1 MKNKMLITASVFAL
15 SLGCAITA
23 NAGCDGIYLA
33 GRVGSVKHKT
43 DAPLSGSVSIDK
55 DVLMLSGALGYRYG
69 YVRTELEYVW
79 RDKVDHKLGTA
90 VGGTDEWNSESYMWN
105 AYWDLSPY
113 TWFTPYFSA
122 GIGFTKMEFISD
134 TGILKFSEKHTKF
147 TWSLGGGLSAQITNR
162 LNLDA
167 GYRYYNFGNFK
178 EAKKVNAQE
187 IYGGV
192 RYVF

>member
-1 MKNKMLITASVFAL
+1 MKNKILITASVFAL
-15 SLGCAITA
+15 TLGYALTS

-33 GRVGSVKHKT
+33 GRLGNAKQHSDSPLAGS
-43 DAPLSGSVSIDK
+43 ASIKK
-55 DVLMLSGALGYRYG
+55 DVFMWSGALGYRYG

-79 RDKVDHKLGTA
+79 RDTVDHKDA
-90 VGGTDEWNSESYMWN
+90 FSATDEWNSESYMWN

-122 GIGFTKMEFISD
+122 GLGFSKLEFIAKTSGGFK
-134 TGILKFSEKHTKF
+134 TGEKHTKL
-147 TWSLGGGLSAQITNR
+147 TWALGGGLSAQVTNR
-162 LNLDA
+162 FNIDA
-167 GYRYYNFGNFK
+167 GYRYYHFGNFK
-178 EAKKVNAQE
+178 KAKKVDATE